1 MTKKLPFKEIFNE
14 DNPVYYQFID
24 NKSKKTVIFIH
35 GLFSSSSIFRHFL
48 QFIKYNIILVELRG
62 IVYSKCDKPYLKNYA
77 EDIRLILENE
87 KIDKNVIL
95 IGYSMGCSIANE
107 FAEKHSE
114 MVDKV
119 IMLAPIN
126 RTFKEIGR
134 FNFIRSLKDTFGK
147 HFFKRWRD
155 YLRIEKNWPFYK
167 LFSLFNFK
175 LLKDVF
181 KKLDFTCKCKIIIL
195 NGKESFLYFNKKDHH
210 LGQPNI
216 HYQEI
221 EDLDHFLFL
230 TKKRIE
236 DISKLLIA
244 HLNGT

>member
-1 MTKKLPFKEIFNE
+1 MTKLPFKEVFNKK
-14 DNPVYYQFID
+14 NPVYYQLID

-48 QFIKYNIILVELRG
+48 QSIKHNVILVELRG
-62 IVYSKCDKPYLKNYA
+62 IVYSKCNKPYLKNYA

-95 IGYSMGCSIANE
+95 VGYSLGCSIANE

-134 FNFIRSLKDTFGK
+134 FNFIRSLKDTLGK
-147 HFFKRWRD
+147 HFFKRWRE
-155 YLRIEKNWPFYK
+155 YLRVEKNWPIYK

-175 LLKDVF
+175 LLKEVCT
-181 KKLDFTCKCKIIIL
+181 KLDFTRKCKIIIL
-195 NGKESFLYFNKKDHH
+195 NGKESFLFFNNKDPH
-210 LGQPNI
+210 LEQPNI
-216 HYQEI
+216 QYQEI

-230 TKKRIE
+230 TKERIE
-236 DISKLLIA
+236 NMSKLLIV
-244 HLNGT
+244 HLNGS

>member
-1 MTKKLPFKEIFNE
+1 MSEFPFKKLYNKK
-14 DNPVYYQFID
+14 NPVYYQFID
-24 NKSKKTVIFIH
+24 NKSKKTVVFIH

-48 QFIKYNIILVELRG
+48 PFIKYNVILLELRG
-62 IVYSKCDKPYLKNYA
+62 IVYSKCEKPYLKNYA

-87 KIDKNVIL
+87 KITKDVIL
-95 IGYSMGCSIANE
+95 VGYSLGCSIANE
-107 FAEKHSE
+107 FAENYSE

-134 FNFIRSLKDTFGK
+134 LNFIKNLKNTFGK
-147 HFFKRWRD
+147 HFFKKWRE

-181 KKLDFTCKCKIIIL
+181 QKFNFTHKSKIIIL
-195 NGKESFLYFNKKDHH
+195 NGKGSFLYFNDKDPH
-210 LGQPNI
+210 LNQPNI
-216 HYQEI
+216 HYKEI
-221 EDLDHFLFL
+221 EDMDHFLFL
-230 TKKRIE
+230 TKKRVE
-236 DISKLLIA
+236 EISKLLIA
-244 HLNGT
+244 HLND